1 MEQIFLFNYLS
12 PYLLVCFFAT
22 VFLVYLVNPVS
33 EGDNRTRKRVRNIF
47 NLFISCFL
55 LASFWNSINE
65 PTRKNGMLTED
76 ISIYLGYSDQKF
88 LCKLPKGA
96 IVNDETPRG
105 INNIGVIGEPSMFSI
120 TFNTLSKD
128 FVDFSKTDRGTFY
141 LRGYKQSSN

>member
-1 MEQIFLFNYLS
+1 MNAILFF
-12 PYLLVCFFAT
+12 VVAV
-22 VFLVYLVNPVS
+22 VFLLPIVYIVYIVNPVPKD
-33 EGDNRTRKRVRNIF
+33 DNRTQKIVRNMF
-47 NLFISCFL
+47 NLSISCLL

-96 IVNDETPRG
+96 IVTDETPRG

-141 LRGYKQSSN
+141 LKGYKQSSN